1 MPLFSI
7 TKSVE
12 DDKEVA
18 WAIFL
23 LGGATVA
30 ASHSNSGL
38 RGSQV
43 KGQLLWVDLRGTH
56 GRYMLCGQP

>member
-30 ASHSNSGL
+30 ASYSNPGL

-43 KGQLLWVDLRGTH
+43 EGQLLWVVLRGTH
-56 GRYMLCGQP
+56 G